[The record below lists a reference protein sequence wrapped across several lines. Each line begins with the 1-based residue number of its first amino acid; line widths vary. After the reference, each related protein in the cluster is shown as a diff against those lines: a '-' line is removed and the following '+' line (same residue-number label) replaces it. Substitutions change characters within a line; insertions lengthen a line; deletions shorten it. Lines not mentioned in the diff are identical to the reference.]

1 MELLYAIIAMLLAI
15 TISDILYEILEK
27 VPLIFIQIFMG
38 CIISFLPFFKE
49 FELEPELFMI
59 IVIKPLIFSE
69 AQHVSKDELKKH
81 KNEIFSLSFTLVII
95 TILVTGDYNSLNSTD
110 NYIYTSS
117 YDYPNKRKLCKINK
131 F

>member
-81 KNEIFSLSFTLVII
+81 KNEIFSL
-95 TILVTGDYNSLNSTD
+95 
-110 NYIYTSS
+110 
-117 YDYPNKRKLCKINK
+117 
-131 F
+131 

>member
-81 KNEIFSLSFTLVII
+81 KNEIFSLSVTLVII
-95 TILVTGDYNSLNSTD
+95 TMLLEYL
-110 NYIYTSS
+110 
-117 YDYPNKRKLCKINK
+117 
-131 F
+131 